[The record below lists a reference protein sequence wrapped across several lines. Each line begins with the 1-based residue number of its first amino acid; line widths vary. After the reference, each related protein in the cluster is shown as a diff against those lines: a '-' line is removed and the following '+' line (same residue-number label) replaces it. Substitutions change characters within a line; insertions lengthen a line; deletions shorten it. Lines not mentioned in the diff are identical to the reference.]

1 QMAISIVLLVGA
13 ALFVRTLMNLR
24 HLDLGFDREHVL
36 ALRLEPRGSNQK
48 RQNGVRLMQ
57 LYDGLLGRLRAVPGV
72 RSVSLAGA
80 TPLGNENPLMIPV
93 TVAGYVQKPGEDM
106 HVRLLQVYPGYFD
119 TMAIPILAGRDLSD
133 TDNNPDALNDPAARR
148 VVVVNDRTARR
159 FFGTAAAAIGRRL
172 DVPMNRSSF
181 EIVGVAGDARER
193 ALKEEIL
200 PVAYASYAHA
210 TTGRGQ

>member
-1 QMAISIVLLVGA
+1 MSVLTGVLFGTLPAFRTSQIDAFAALKDRDSRPTSIGRRFGVRGSLVAAQMAISIVLLVGA

-93 TVAGYVQKPGEDM
+93 TATPPLICVSAVTPLPSRPSALVPDPNMRE
-106 HVRLLQVYPGYFD
+106 P
-119 TMAIPILAGRDLSD
+119 
-133 TDNNPDALNDPAARR
+133 NPRWL
-148 VVVVNDRTARR
+148 
-159 FFGTAAAAIGRRL
+159 
-172 DVPMNRSSF
+172 
-181 EIVGVAGDARER
+181 
-193 ALKEEIL
+193 
-200 PVAYASYAHA
+200 
-210 TTGRGQ
+210 